1 MLKVGTKILFYDQT
15 SASKSAPNCC
25 QHVSQHDCDEL
36 ILLDA
41 GPPLLCDGVCQ
52 WRRPHVPG
60 RSELIEFHKRSN
72 I

>member
-1 MLKVGTKILFYDQT
+1 MG
-15 SASKSAPNCC
+15 
-25 QHVSQHDCDEL
+25 VSLIYCDDDGDNDGDDDGDEL

-60 RSELIEFHKRSN
+60 RSELIEFHKSSN
-72 I
+72 IDKNCQE